1 MVWGP
6 RLTHRSYLIH
16 NDIIKYFEQQRA
28 FSTDH
33 ECLGHLFNVE
43 HSGPPAHHCSYPCPS
58 QAAIKIHQWLKKVQR
73 PNYCHWDLEG
83 GPYTMQR
90 RLPPQSASLCLTPSS
105 SQPVFLPVAPAA
117 LHLLLG
123 LCLGQPSLGSSPSL
137 VSATH
142 RRAPLSVE
150 PITKAFLIPHLDRAS
165 LVLFCG
171 TAELVPASLAHLD

>member
-1 MVWGP
+1 MTKESPEATLLPLGP
-6 RLTHRSYLIH
+6 
-16 NDIIKYFEQQRA
+16 
-28 FSTDH
+28 
-33 ECLGHLFNVE
+33 
-43 HSGPPAHHCSYPCPS
+43 
-58 QAAIKIHQWLKKVQR
+58 
-73 PNYCHWDLEG
+73 G
-83 GPYTMQR
+83 GWPLHYAEA
-90 RLPPQSASLCLTPSS
+90 PQSASLCLTPSS